1 MENKSER
8 IKRIRNEIAR
18 LSRSGY
24 DIDQVTQLREELRNL
39 KTTPTPVNTTSR
51 YSGDEGKKKKKR
63 KTKAGGKMSPYQIHV
78 ADCRGGKGK
87 FEGQGTK
94 PFDQC
99 VEIWNNL
106 KKNRGD

>member
-8 IKRIRNEIAR
+8 IKRIRNEITR

-51 YSGDEGKKKKKR
+51 YSADE
-63 KTKAGGKMSPYQIHV
+63 
-78 ADCRGGKGK
+78 
-87 FEGQGTK
+87 
-94 PFDQC
+94 
-99 VEIWNNL
+99 
-106 KKNRGD
+106 

>member
-8 IKRIRNEIAR
+8 IRRIREEISR
-18 LSRSGY
+18 LSKSGY
-24 DIDQVTQLREELRNL
+24 DLDQVTQLREELMLL
-39 KTTPTPVNTTSR
+39 KTNKQTAVTNKSVSKNK
-51 YSGDEGKKKKKR
+51 DIKKTR
-63 KTKAGGKMSPYQIHV
+63 KTKSGAKMSSYQVHV

-94 PFDQC
+94 DFEQC

-106 KKNRGD
+106 KKNSGD